1 MKKRAAGFLTLAMVI
16 VFAAGCA
23 AKTDSNSDSSVS
35 STKET
40 LENDNKANI
49 EQTTQKNDEKKK
61 EEESSAKEEVMIT
74 INGENYEF
82 PMTYDDFTSRGWT
95 YYDPSVG
102 DPVTWKNAGLNAGHS
117 GGGMYYDNG
126 EIKALGII
134 FKNFTDVPQGYGN
147 CEVVGLRVDFRQNII
162 GTKTGYMTV
171 PSGSIQING
180 QGIGEAS
187 YEEMVEALGDDWNR
201 KRDPEG
207 KYTSADGLLYFF
219 NSTEEDADCLTL
231 SFDENGIFS
240 GMSYTRTQK

>member
-1 MKKRAAGFLTLAMVI
+1 MKKRAAGFLTLVMVI

-23 AKTDSNSDSSVS
+23 AKTDSNSNSSVS

-40 LENDNKANI
+40 QENEHKANN
-49 EQTTQKNDEKKK
+49 EQTTQKNDEKK
-61 EEESSAKEEVMIT
+61 EDESSVKEEVMIT

-102 DPVTWKNAGLNAGHS
+102 DPATWKNAGLNAGYS

-134 FKNFTDVPQGYGN
+134 FKNFTDAPQGYNN
-147 CEVVGLRVDFRQNII
+147 CEVVGLRIDFRQNII
-162 GTKTGYMTV
+162 GTETGYMTV
-171 PSGSIQING
+171 PAGSIQING

-187 YEEMVEALGDDWNR
+187 YEEMVEALGEDWNM

-207 KYTSADGLLYFF
+207 KYNSADGLLYFF
-219 NSTEEDADCLTL
+219 NSNEDDADCLTL

>member
-40 LENDNKANI
+40 QVNENKTNT
-49 EQTTQKNDEKKK
+49 EQTTQKNDEKK
-61 EEESSAKEEVMIT
+61 EDESSIKEEVMIT

-102 DPVTWKNAGLNAGHS
+102 DPVTWKNAGLNAGYS

-207 KYTSADGLLYFF
+207 KYSSADGLLYFF

-231 SFDENGIFS
+231 SFDENDIFS